1 MVLPDHI
8 AGLSDQADELLD
20 VLEKAASSGFA
31 EDVMREVADAGGLGT
46 PEIITAARKRW
57 LEDRRGRGIPPA
69 IVQPAVISLM
79 RTGCDVL
86 ARSMCERSKPPQL
99 AHVGMAAES
108 IFTAI
113 VIYIEARRLSAQEKR
128 GRGKPSEL
136 TRPEAADLI
145 LSLADIWLAYTGR
158 TPRAGDGDTKA
169 NLNFNMFVQRAFQ
182 VAGVSANAYSL
193 PKVIKRVL
201 T

>member
-1 MVLPDHI
+1 MVLPKQL
-8 AGLSDQADELLD
+8 AELSDQADELLD

-31 EDVMREVADAGGLGT
+31 EDVMREVDDAGGLGT

-57 LEDRRGRGIPPA
+57 RDYPGRGRA
-69 IVQPAVISLM
+69 SAAVDPGELTVM
-79 RTGCDVL
+79 RTGCDEL
-86 ARSMCERSKPPQL
+86 ARSMCERSKPPRL
-99 AHVGMAAES
+99 AHVGLAAES

-113 VIYIEARRLSAQEKR
+113 VVYTEARKQTAQAKR

-136 TRPEAADLI
+136 TRKEAADLI
-145 LSLADIWLAYTGR
+145 AGLADIWLAYTGR

-169 NLNFNMFVQRAFQ
+169 NLKFNLFVQRALN
-182 VAGVSANAYSL
+182 VAGISANAYSL
-193 PKVIKRVL
+193 PSVVKRVL

>member
-1 MVLPDHI
+1 MVLPVHI

-31 EDVMREVADAGGLGT
+31 GDVMREVADAGGLGT

-57 LEDRRGRGIPPA
+57 RDYQGRGRVSA
-69 IVQPAVISLM
+69 AVEPGTLTVM
-79 RTGCDVL
+79 RQRCDEL
-86 ARSMCERSKPPQL
+86 ARAVCERSKPPQL
-99 AHVGMAAES
+99 AHLGLASES

-113 VIYIEARRLSAQEKR
+113 VIYTEARGMSAQAKR

-136 TRPEAADLI
+136 TRKEAADLI
-145 LSLADIWLAYTGR
+145 AGLADIWLAFTGR

-193 PKVIKRVL
+193 PKVIKRAL